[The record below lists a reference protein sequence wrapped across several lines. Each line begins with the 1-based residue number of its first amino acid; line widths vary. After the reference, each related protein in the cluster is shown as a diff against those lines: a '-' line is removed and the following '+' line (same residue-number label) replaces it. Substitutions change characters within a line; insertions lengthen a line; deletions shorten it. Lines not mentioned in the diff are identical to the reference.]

1 MGNPVGFFL
10 SAIARSR
17 LVPSTQLIH
26 LKRFFQSEAG
36 ALVCWVISSILFAA
50 AISPWVYQAGKAI
63 AEMAEV
69 ADLNGFLEWLGAS
82 CERARFGRYFSRSLI
97 LAAVGLLP
105 VLLWRL
111 KRIRLQTETAPDQT
125 CNYSARSALLQLGL
139 GCAIAGSFLLATGM
153 IAGML
158 GAYLPLAVPAELGT
172 VILKILLL
180 AILVS
185 LLEEWLFRGLL
196 LGLWLK
202 FAKPQVACV
211 GASLLFAW
219 VHFLEPSSASVLTGA
234 SSTLAGFKLVGE
246 ILQQF
251 GHLRFL
257 VTDFMP
263 LFFIGLILAWARVRT
278 RSLWLPI
285 GLHAGWIL
293 ALKGFTLTHLEVM
306 NHPLQPW
313 ILGSSLR
320 SGLLPLAGLVVTAG
334 ACHLALRRV
343 ERAGLLVS
351 HASR

>member
-1 MGNPVGFFL
+1 M
-10 SAIARSR
+10 
-17 LVPSTQLIH
+17 
-26 LKRFFQSEAG
+26 
-36 ALVCWVISSILFAA
+36 VCWVVSSILFAA
-50 AISPWVYQAGKAI
+50 VISPWVYQAGKAI

-105 VLLWRL
+105 VLFWRL
-111 KRIRLQTETAPDQT
+111 KRIRRQGAAPSDQP
-125 CNYSARSALLQLGL
+125 CNYSAPSAMLQLGF
-139 GCAIAGSFLLATGM
+139 GCAISGGFLLATGM
-153 IAGML
+153 IAASL
-158 GAYLPLAVPAELGT
+158 GAYLPLAMPAALGAAM
-172 VILKILLL
+172 LKILLI

-196 LGLWLK
+196 LGLWLRL
-202 FAKPQVACV
+202 ATPRVACV
-211 GASLLFAW
+211 GTSLVFAW
-219 VHFLEPSSASVLTGA
+219 VHFLEPSSASALTGS
-234 SSTLAGFKLVGE
+234 SSTLAGFKLVGD

-257 VTDFMP
+257 ITDFMP

-293 ALKGFTLTHLEVM
+293 ALKGFNLAHLEVV
-306 NHPLQPW
+306 NHPLHPW

-320 SGLLPLAGLVVTAG
+320 SGLLPMAALAVTAG
-334 ACHLALRRV
+334 ACHLTLRWV

-351 HASR
+351 RASR

>member
-1 MGNPVGFFL
+1 M
-10 SAIARSR
+10 
-17 LVPSTQLIH
+17 
-26 LKRFFQSEAG
+26 KRFFQSEAG
-36 ALVCWVISSILFAA
+36 ALVCWVVSSIFFAA
-50 AISPWVYQAGKAI
+50 VISPWVYQAGKAI

-105 VLLWRL
+105 VLFWRL
-111 KRIRLQTETAPDQT
+111 NRIRRQSGMTSEQT
-125 CNYSARSALLQLGL
+125 CHYSARNALLQLGF

-153 IAGML
+153 IAATL
-158 GAYLPLAVPAELGT
+158 GAYLPLEAPAELGA
-172 VILKILLL
+172 VMLKILML
-180 AILVS
+180 ATLVS

-202 FAKPQVACV
+202 LAKPRVACM
-211 GASLLFAW
+211 GTSLVFAW
-219 VHFLEPSSASVLTGA
+219 VHFLEPSSATVLTGS

-257 VTDFMP
+257 ITDFMP

-278 RSLWLPI
+278 GSLWLAI

-293 ALKGFTLTHLEVM
+293 ALKGFTLTHLEVV
-306 NHPLQPW
+306 NHPLHPW

-320 SGLLPLAGLVVTAG
+320 SGLLPLAALVVTAG
-334 ACHLALRRV
+334 ACHLALRGL
-343 ERAGLLVS
+343 ERAGLWVS